1 MTSIVNQIAILLG
14 SNGFNPSYAY
24 LNNKYENRLNAQ
36 FATINIIS
44 NKAIGKAVSSDGS
57 VFEEYELEVKISMYF
72 KPSENV
78 ITVQTLSDNMLQRFY
93 HSNNINITNIFLKP
107 VYYSSTY
114 KCLQREMILKLSY
127 LLEEAS

>member
-1 MTSIVNQIAILLG
+1 MALLLA

-36 FATINIIS
+36 FATINVIAD
-44 NKAIGKAVSSDGS
+44 KAIGKAVSSDGD
-57 VFEEYELEVKISMYF
+57 VFEEHELEVKISMYF

-78 ITVQTLSDNMLQRFY
+78 NTVQTLSDNMLQRFY
-93 HSNNINITNIFLKP
+93 HSNNINITNIFLKSLC
-107 VYYSSTY
+107 YSSAY

-127 LLEEAS
+127 LLEEAQ

>member
-1 MTSIVNQIAILLG
+1 MALLLA

-36 FATINIIS
+36 FATIDIMS

-78 ITVQTLSDNMLQRFY
+78 NTVQTLSDNMLQRFY
-93 HSNNINITNIFLKP
+93 PAGSPVVLLSVNTACFLLIATFVSIVP
-107 VYYSSTY
+107 V
-114 KCLQREMILKLSY
+114 
-127 LLEEAS
+127 